1 MSAKRN
7 AQLETF
13 FNYIT
18 TELQLVTLI
27 VFIVCFIIQLYF
39 YLGVF
44 LKVPLHKST
53 IINQKIRPVSVII
66 CAKNE
71 AENLRKNLP
80 AVLEQDFPDFEV
92 IVVDDC
98 STDDTLN
105 VLTDLK
111 QTNTHL
117 KITSIEN
124 NDKFQHG
131 KKLALTIGI
140 KAAKNE
146 WLLLTDADC
155 MPASNKWLSF
165 MHNGFADHKAVVLG
179 YSGYKKHNSLI
190 NNIIRFDTMF
200 IAMQYI
206 GLALKGRPY
215 MGVGRNLAYRK
226 SLFFQN
232 KGFASH
238 LNLLSGDDDLFIKE
252 VATKDNTAVELAKE
266 SHTYSHA
273 CGSFKTWYYQ
283 KRRHLTTGK
292 YYKKSIKSILLTEHL
307 SRMFFY
313 AAFVFLLFIHVAP
326 IIVLPVF
333 IFRMTTQLIVYK
345 LTMKKFKEKS
355 LLFSSIIYDFLLPF
369 INFYFIF
376 TNMVVPKKGV
386 WK

>member
-1 MSAKRN
+1 M
-7 AQLETF
+7 ETI
-13 FNYIT
+13 FNHIT
-18 TELQLVTLI
+18 TELQLVILL
-27 VFIVCFIIQLYF
+27 VFVVSFVIQLYY
-39 YLGVF
+39 YLGIY
-44 LKVPLHKST
+44 LKLPLHKST
-53 IINQKIRPVSVII
+53 IINQKIKPVSIVI

-71 AENLRKNLP
+71 AENLRSNLP

-98 STDDTLN
+98 STDETPDILATF
-105 VLTDLK
+105 K
-111 QTNTHL
+111 QTNPHL
-117 KITSIEN
+117 KVTTIEN
-124 NDKFQHG
+124 NDKFKHG

-165 MHNGFADHKAVVLG
+165 MHNSFADDKSIVLG
-179 YSGYKKHNSLI
+179 YGGYKRRSSLLNS
-190 NNIIRFDTMF
+190 IIRFDTMF

-226 SLFFQN
+226 TIFFKN

-238 LNLLSGDDDLFIKE
+238 LHLSSGDDDLFIKE
-252 VATKDNTAVELAKE
+252 VATKENIAVELAPE
-266 SHTYSHA
+266 SHTCSKA
-273 CGSFKTWYYQ
+273 CNTFKEWNYQ

-292 YYKKSIKSILLTEHL
+292 YYKKSIKYILFAENL
-307 SRMFFY
+307 SRLIYY
-313 AAFVFLLFIHVAP
+313 ASFAFLMVNQVALL
-326 IIVLPVF
+326 IILPVF
-333 IFRMTTQLIVYK
+333 IVRLTIQLIVYK
-345 LTMKKFKEKS
+345 LSMRKLKEKS
-355 LLFSSIIYDFLLPF
+355 LLLPSIIYDIVLPF

-376 TNMVVPKKGV
+376 TNMVVPKNNV